1 MDPRPRLRGG
11 RLCAGMTK
19 AGGSDAGSPSD
30 AANSPGPRAQRSGV
44 RLRMIGPRPII
55 NAPNSPGPR
64 AQRSGVRLRMIGPRP
79 IINAQA
85 HPAPCSTTAL
95 RSLLTASSASL
106 CSSGYSCGLTTNC
119 VSCRRLSTLSTPS
132 A

>member
-30 AANSPGPRAQRSGV
+30 AA
-44 RLRMIGPRPII
+44 
-55 NAPNSPGPR
+55 NSPGPR